1 MMNNVFLLQ
10 ITECN
15 PCFDEP
21 YNRIEAVYSSY
32 PTKKQLLDV
41 ARKLD
46 VKSPYQMVYSGW
58 GDLTYDE
65 YTSVRYEIIEMP
77 LL

>member
-1 MMNNVFLLQ
+1 MNNVFLLQ

-21 YNRIEAVYSSY
+21 HSRIETVYSSS

-41 ARKLD
+41 ARKLN
-46 VKSPYQMVYSGW
+46 VKSPYQMVHSGW
-58 GDLTYDE
+58 GDVVYDE

>member
-1 MMNNVFLLQ
+1 MSSVFLLK

-21 YNRIEAVYSSY
+21 HNRIEAVYSSH

-41 ARKLD
+41 ARKLEA
-46 VKSPYQMVYSGW
+46 KSPYQMVYSGL
-58 GDLTYDE
+58 GDVVYDE

>member
-1 MMNNVFLLQ
+1 MNSVFLLK
-10 ITECN
+10 ITEFN
-15 PCFDEP
+15 HCFDEP
-21 YNRIEAVYSSY
+21 HSRIEAVYSSC

-41 ARKLD
+41 ARELGA
-46 VKSPYQMVYSGW
+46 KSAYQMVYSGW

>member
-1 MMNNVFLLQ
+1 MNSVFLLQ

-21 YNRIEAVYSSY
+21 YNRIEAVYSSH
-32 PTKKQLLDV
+32 PTKKQLLDA

-46 VKSPYQMVYSGW
+46 VKSAYQMVHSGW
-58 GDLTYDE
+58 GDVVYDE
-65 YTSVRYEIIEMP
+65 YTSVRYEIIEVP

>member
-1 MMNNVFLLQ
+1 MNNVLLLQ

-21 YNRIEAVYSSY
+21 YNRIEAVYSSH

-46 VKSPYQMVYSGW
+46 VKSAYQMVHSGW
-58 GDLTYDE
+58 GDVLYDE

>member
-1 MMNNVFLLQ
+1 MNSVFLLQ

-21 YNRIEAVYSSY
+21 YSRIEAVYSSN

-46 VKSPYQMVYSGW
+46 VKSPYQMVYTGW
-58 GDLTYDE
+58 GDLSYDE
-65 YTSVRYEIIEMP
+65 YTSVRYEIIEME

>member
-10 ITECN
+10 ITELN

-21 YNRIEAVYSSY
+21 YSRIEAVYSSH

-41 ARKLD
+41 ARKLE
-46 VKSPYQMVYSGW
+46 VKSPYQMVNSGW
-58 GDLTYDE
+58 GYLVYDE